1 MKFFKTDIKLALY
14 FFVMYNFFNVVDC
27 MKGLKTLIGAY
38 VSQSATLGVENE
50 VILFD
55 VRFNFFRSKFA

>member
-1 MKFFKTDIKLALY
+1 
-14 FFVMYNFFNVVDC
+14 

-38 VSQSATLGVENE
+38 VSQSTTLGVENE